1 VSRQIEVRILGD
13 ASSLKRAF
21 GQVDSAAGSLG
32 AKLGGLAKG
41 GLKLLAGAAI
51 AAGAAAGAGLAATLK
66 IGIQSLIEHEKADA
80 QTAAALKSTGGAAK
94 VTAGQ
99 IRDHAGALEKLS
111 GVDDVVIQQGQN
123 LLLTFTNIR
132 NEVGKG
138 NDIYTQA
145 TEAALDMS
153 VALGTDMSS
162 AAILVGKALNDPIA
176 GLTALKRVGVSFT
189 EAQREQIK
197 AMVESGDAMGAQK
210 LILAELTKEFGGSAE
225 ALGETFAGRLD
236 ILKAKFEEL
245 AEGLVSKVMP
255 YAEKFVGFLSDV
267 IDSESASEALGKIG
281 DGVKGVFDGIRDWV
295 EGVDWGAVKD
305 KIVTKLRDVFGQV
318 GDALGSV
325 DWGKVGTAIVNGVGA
340 VIAAIPWRDVLS
352 KTGEIGGKIVGWLYD
367 TLENANWGKVG
378 EVIVEMLKGAVE
390 GSWSLIEA
398 IFDPFRSLG
407 EMIGEAIRAP
417 LAEGL
422 AWMTDA
428 LADFVGA
435 VAATF
440 EALTP
445 LDKVQIGSPFK
456 DAAGAIRGAEE
467 AMREFA
473 KGMRD
478 TRTPME
484 KLKDQ
489 LEETAK
495 AGTLTGEGL
504 TEAQEAAAE
513 FAMKGVPGLTRALAT
528 SGDSFTEAEAA
539 SVLFAAAVGRIPTE
553 AETKVLLEDAD
564 ALAAAHRIMESVG
577 KIPRTTETKA
587 NIYADAA
594 QKEADTLRE
603 KILRVPETAKTTVTT
618 PGAVDAKGK
627 LDDVTAAAG
636 GIPGSR
642 RTSISTPGAGTAEDA
657 LSRVRAAVL
666 NIPSYHSITVQ
677 TIFTQAGSTPH
688 YAAGGVSPGGMALV
702 GEQGPELVSLP
713 RGARVYSNSDSRRI
727 AARNGGG
734 GLAGMTVNVHVAGS
748 VMTERDL
755 VRAVYDGIHA
765 HVGAGNPSLWGA
777 RA

>member
-1 VSRQIEVRILGD
+1 MSRQIEVRILGD

-32 AKLGGLAKG
+32 SKLGGLAKG

-99 IRDHAGALEKLS
+99 IREHAGALEKLS
-111 GVDDVVIQQGQN
+111 GVDDVVIQGAQN

-138 NDIYTQA
+138 NDIFTQA

-162 AAILVGKALNDPIA
+162 ASILVGKALNDPIA

-236 ILKAKFEEL
+236 ILKAQFEEL
-245 AEGLVSKVMP
+245 AEGLASKVMP

-305 KIVTKLRDVFGQV
+305 KLVTKLRDVLGKV

-325 DWGKVGTAIVNGVGA
+325 DWGKVGTAVVNGVGA

-367 TLENANWGKVG
+367 TLKNANWGKVG
-378 EVIVEMLKGAVE
+378 EVIVEMLKGALE
-390 GSWSLIEA
+390 GSWHLIKA
-398 IFDPFRSLG
+398 VFRPFYELG
-407 EMIGEAIRAP
+407 EMIGEEMGKGFAKASAYILDQIAGLISAI
-417 LAEGL
+417 G
-422 AWMTDA
+422 DA
-428 LADFVGA
+428 FEFMSGVPVVGDTFKGWADGIDGAAKSLNDLAD
-435 VAATF
+435 
-440 EALTP
+440 EA
-445 LDKVQIGSPFK
+445 
-456 DAAGAIRGAEE
+456 
-467 AMREFA
+467 
-473 KGMRD
+473 RD

-489 LEETAK
+489 LEATAK

-587 NIYADAA
+587 NMYADAA

-603 KILRVPETAKTTVTT
+603 KILRIPETAKTTVTT
-618 PGAVDAKGK
+618 PGAVDAEGK
-627 LDDVTAAAG
+627 LDDVTAAANA
-636 GIPGSR
+636 IPGSR

-666 NIPSYHSITVQ
+666 NIPGYKSITVQ